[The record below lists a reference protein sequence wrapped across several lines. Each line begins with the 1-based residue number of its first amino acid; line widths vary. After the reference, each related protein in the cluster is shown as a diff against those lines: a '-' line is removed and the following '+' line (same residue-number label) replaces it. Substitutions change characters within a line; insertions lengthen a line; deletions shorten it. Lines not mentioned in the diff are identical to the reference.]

1 MDATE
6 FLIQNA
12 RLVLRDRVVENGWIA
27 IADGLIA
34 GLGEGQRP

>member
-12 RLVLRDRVVENGWIA
+12 RLVLRDRVVENGWIPDHGIGHIIEISMA
-27 IADGLIA
+27 
-34 GLGEGQRP
+34 